1 LMNVMPASMLAGTPW
16 NVVERAYTAHSSLG
30 QDSARSGTA
39 G

>member
-1 LMNVMPASMLAGTPW
+1 MLPGIPW

-30 QDSARSGTA
+30 RGSAQAGTA